1 MTAVNASDVTVHLR
15 MNEALSDLVQRLNAE
30 NLYAVRELVIRNRGN
45 FETPELYAQIGR
57 CARLRRLSCVS
68 CAFKPSTLLKLV
80 LEQLRYL
87 QKLELSLV
95 QDFKAVVDSEIGNMR
110 LIALQMCDVIRYH
123 SLRRLYVEVGDDR
136 NFELLLELLVCCPN
150 LTELHVHCV
159 RGIFME
165 CLLKCQQL
173 HEHLGQLET
182 FTFTSEVPDSVPIF
196 DSPNPIF
203 RFPNY
208 AACLRKRLSR
218 QAAPLVELRR
228 TRSPRKEWSIPH
240 SSLAAGR
247 FCLCAAVLV
256 SDEVFRTQT
265 AVVLLPILRDLD
277 VRVVARGNHL
287 YCGSCDTANTALPA
301 QGSSDVPLLSFSIT
315 RLTLCDVNYRVLPLY
330 FEHYRAAATL
340 RLSGWCPVGMT
351 HYDSFFRHLG
361 QFMALRC
368 LVLQNKD
375 LPLNHR
381 RLMASVSVMPNLQH
395 LCLLTS
401 LWVSEADVSK
411 CIRDSIA
418 HSAQLKCV
426 HVHYRRH
433 NCWLQQRFTGLH
445 RPQGQVLFQGGP
457 CFACCSTETFIGLVK
472 PLNRDCEASVQTN

>member
-95 QDFKAVVDSEIGNMR
+95 QDFKAVVDSEIGKVR
-110 LIALQMCDVIRYH
+110 LIALQMCDIIRYH

-159 RGIFME
+159 RGTFME

-203 RFPNY
+203 RFQNY
-208 AACLRKRLSR
+208 AAVCGNVCHDKPHHWWSC
-218 QAAPLVELRR
+218 VELDRLAR
-228 TRSPRKEWSIPH
+228 SGPSHILPSQLVVFACGDLKSDASLLDASIRHNWTRVRK
-240 SSLAAGR
+240 L
-247 FCLCAAVLV
+247 CLL
-256 SDEVFRTQT
+256 
-265 AVVLLPILRDLD
+265 LLPQWSTSATYPRATLLSK
-277 VRVVARGNHL
+277 NHL
-287 YCGSCDTANTALPA
+287 GGFFFALEN
-301 QGSSDVPLLSFSIT
+301 V
-315 RLTLCDVNYRVLPLY
+315 V
-330 FEHYRAAATL
+330 E
-340 RLSGWCPVGMT
+340 
-351 HYDSFFRHLG
+351 
-361 QFMALRC
+361 
-368 LVLQNKD
+368 
-375 LPLNHR
+375 LN
-381 RLMASVSVMPNLQH
+381 ASVSVMPNLQH

-411 CIRDSIA
+411 CIRDYIA
-418 HSAQLKCV
+418 HSAQLNCV

-433 NCWLQQRFTGLH
+433 NGWLQQRLTGLH

-472 PLNRDCEASVQTN
+472 PLNRDCEASMQTN